1 MGVSMTVSDSVRSDS
16 ADSAGLAITRIPSSR
31 ARIVCIGDSI
41 THGDTGL
48 GFNAPRPWPEQVG
61 EMLGVEVFNCGHN
74 GIEAARYRE
83 CPEWELAKSK
93 LPGADLVTFMLGTN
107 DIGHDFVT
115 SPDDVPAHIAR
126 YVGLIEEAAALT
138 PHAEVA
144 VLSIIQFA
152 LGEPVMSRF
161 GLEGMRRMNV
171 LVDEL
176 NPAYRCMCRE
186 HGWHFVDFAVAI
198 NQHRDLYGNSIHPN
212 QDGYDVMARV
222 LAPRLSALL
231 GA

>member
-1 MGVSMTVSDSVRSDS
+1 MVDAQQDLQSSDGLSGVCPVGPR
-16 ADSAGLAITRIPSSR
+16 RPSSR

-61 EMLGVEVFNCGHN
+61 VMLGVEVFNCGHN
-74 GIEAARYRE
+74 GIEIVHYRE
-83 CPEWELAKSK
+83 TDEWRIAREA

-107 DIGHDFVT
+107 DIGHDYVAALE
-115 SPDDVPAHIAR
+115 DVPAAIDR
-126 YVGLIEEAAALT
+126 YVALIEEARALT

-144 VLSIIQFA
+144 VLSIIEFA

-171 LVDEL
+171 LVDLL
-176 NPAYRCMCRE
+176 NPAYRRMCRE
-186 HGWHFVDFAVAI
+186 HGWHFVDFASVV
-198 NQHRDLYGNSIHPN
+198 NGRRELYGNSIHPN
-212 QDGYDVMARV
+212 QDGYDAMARA
-222 LAPRLSALL
+222 LAPRFAALL